1 MSTKT
6 KVKNNKVS
14 NTINHLLLISGLF
27 YKNELIE
34 INCCGYDINKKQI
47 GTETAFYIQPK
58 LFTNIKELM
67 EISQI
72 DESKTQ
78 NIQYISLDE
87 AINKLKKIIT
97 DNYINKSNNF
107 GIIYV
112 NKELINLLYE
122 KLEIKNLISFNLF
135 ESFND
140 YYHKKYETLNKILS
154 ELNLKQNNNIP
165 PCPKELKTMT
175 RIINKMVKEGKIFYI
190 PEIISDNNNSKFSNG
205 KQNKSNDGSNTMN
218 KNGKISSDN
227 NSNFYIDINNGNN
240 AEVPQTPATKIETT
254 LIDPD
259 IQCYYIRIKNFP
271 IYINKID
278 VKDLLYQ
285 FEINDN
291 DIVLSYN
298 IFGKKTGDVIIRLFN
313 LEQYKEI
320 FTSYNFYFFNDK
332 YILELFDSNSQEF
345 SICSRSI
352 QYCNQKIRNK
362 HMNIFMKISKIPQ
375 NSNENDLKQLF
386 SNCSIVEYGIKFNRN
401 SSHGEAVIAFETEE
415 ECFEALQKNNGRLLK
430 NQSIA
435 LKESNLNEFEEFAAS
450 MAFEYWLPI
459 LSELITP
466 DDVKRSLYLKGLPLD
481 TNKNQILKYLSQ
493 FNVNHSNLVVSEKI
507 LSNYGS
513 IIVKFYN
520 EDIANEAKNWI
531 KNNKFDDKIIYVEN
545 LLSVVNKG
553 NTIS

>member
-1 MSTKT
+1 MSKNS
-6 KVKNNKVS
+6 KAKNNKTS

-34 INCCGYDINKKQI
+34 INCCGYDIQKKQI
-47 GTETAFYIQPK
+47 SAETAIYIQPQF
-58 LFTNIKELM
+58 FTNIKELM
-67 EISQI
+67 EESQI
-72 DESKTQ
+72 EETKAQ
-78 NIQYISLDE
+78 NIKYITLDE
-87 AINKLKKIIT
+87 AMNKLNRIIK
-97 DNYINKSNNF
+97 DNYISKSNNF

-112 NKELINLLYE
+112 NNDLINILYE
-122 KLEIKNLISFNLF
+122 KLELKNLISFNLF
-135 ESFND
+135 ELFND
-140 YYHKKYETLNKILS
+140 YYHKKFETLNKILS
-154 ELNLKQNNNIP
+154 ELNLKQNNNAP
-165 PCPKELKTMT
+165 PCPKELKTMA
-175 RIINKMVKEGKIFYI
+175 RIINKMVKEGKTFYVPETI
-190 PEIISDNNNSKFSNG
+190 PENKQSKVSNG
-205 KQNKSNDGSNTMN
+205 KNNKSNNSINNINN
-218 KNGKISSDN
+218 KENKSSDN
-227 NSNFYIDINNGNN
+227 YINFHIELKNENN
-240 AEVPQTPATKIETT
+240 AQTGTSAYQTEETI
-254 LIDPD
+254 LDPD
-259 IQCYYIRIKNFP
+259 VQCYYIRIKNFP
-271 IYINKID
+271 VYINKID
-278 VKDLLYQ
+278 IKDLLYQ

-298 IFGKKTGDVIIRLFN
+298 IFGKKTGDAIIRLFN

-320 FTSYNFYFFNDK
+320 FTSYNFYYFNDK

-352 QYCNQKIRNK
+352 QYCTQKIRNK
-362 HMNIFMKISKIPQ
+362 HLNIFIKISKIPQ
-375 NSNENDLKQLF
+375 NSNENDLKLLF
-386 SNCSIVEYGIKFNRN
+386 NNCSIVEYGIKFNRN
-401 SSHGEAVIAFETEE
+401 SSHGEAVIVFETEE

-466 DDVKRSLYLKGLPLD
+466 DDVKRSLYLMGLPLD
-481 TNKNQILKYLSQ
+481 TNKNQVLKYLSQ

-531 KNNKFDDKIIYVEN
+531 KNNKFDDKVIYVEN

-553 NTIS
+553 NTMT